1 MCKFPSRMCKYR
13 TLSGSRTFHAYE
25 EVPQH
30 EVPKLVEA
38 AKKEREELAAAR

>member
-1 MCKFPSRMCKYR
+1 MQADGMHLQGLDRSCM
-13 TLSGSRTFHAYE
+13 RTFHAYE

-38 AKKEREELAAAR
+38 ARKEREELAAAR